1 MSAKPGFGAVLACG
15 AFLGAAPAS
24 AQDTAPARCSVAV
37 NAQDLDGIIADCP
50 AALDELEPDFPFYG
64 HWQQMVQYAFGQ
76 KCPPAAQ
83 SGDWD
88 SVIAYCGPAA
98 AALPDAYE
106 LNLYLGQ
113 AYWAK
118 QDFATA
124 GPYFEL
130 FVSAAEADAQGR
142 AQRAEQIQIAQ
153 QRGGYALF
161 AAGAPDRA
169 IPLLRGAAAA
179 DRLDFEVQFRL
190 GIALTQTGDTAGA
203 DEALSVVIDEGPD
216 SPLRTNALLVAG
228 QINHQ
233 AGDYDRSVPRLAE
246 YLEKGDS
253 ARFSTV
259 HLLLAQSLEESDPA
273 RAATHYRSYIDGVGS
288 GGDSAQVGDAHWR
301 AGTIFYNDDDC
312 ASAEQHYQQ
321 MLEISPDHPN
331 AAQAQEILAA
341 IAEGGCGGDC

>member
-1 MSAKPGFGAVLACG
+1 MASNFR
-15 AFLGAAPAS
+15 FAALVVCCAALTAASVRPAE
-24 AQDTAPARCSVAV
+24 AQDTPAARCSVAV
-37 NAQDLDGIIADCP
+37 NAQDLDGVIDACP
-50 AALDELEPDFPFYG
+50 AALEELPTDHPFYD
-64 HWQQMVQYAFGQ
+64 HFQQTLNYAFGQ
-76 KCPPAAQ
+76 RCTPAAQ
-83 SGDWD
+83 SQDWD
-88 SVIAYCGPAA
+88 SVLTYCVPAA
-98 AALPDAYE
+98 PMNPGLNFVIGLAY
-106 LNLYLGQ
+106 Q
-113 AYWAK
+113 AK
-118 QDFATA
+118 QDWANA
-124 GPYFEL
+124 GPYFEA
-130 FVSAAEADAQGR
+130 FVSAAGSSGGQSEQVAL
-142 AQRAEQIQIAQ
+142 AQRS
-153 QRGGYALF
+153 GGLALVL
-161 AAGAPDRA
+161 AGAPDRA
-169 IPLLRGAAAA
+169 IPMLQGAAAA
-179 DRLDFEVQFRL
+179 NRSDLEVQFRL
-190 GIALTQTGDTAGA
+190 GIALAQTGDTAGA

-321 MLEISPDHPN
+321 MLEISPNHPN